1 MLKIVPVFQRMF
13 EEFGLKLPALTR
25 LVIEVSN
32 WYVQRGWYLTAP
44 LTLLAPW
51 MFLIGFLY
59 YVGWMPRDV
68 PFVWRFFRRYDSALM
83 LRGLALAVRRGKPL
97 PEAMRIIGEVYPIR
111 NIGMRLQLAA
121 SQVAAGVDWL
131 ASLERVNLISRTDAA
146 LLAAAVWEQ
155 DRPQDATALLAN
167 RLDVLERTG
176 LPDAVYLGYRTA
188 ARIAAAEGAEHR
200 ALELLEGLRAA
211 GEARNLPRLVITSL
225 AEQARLH
232 AQRFRAESCR
242 TLCERIDA
250 ILARDDVPQGRLWRR
265 NAELVRQLAAV
276 SAAIAAQDWSG
287 ALKPLARA
295 NELAEAIGLG
305 RVRIEIMGLRAFA
318 LDRDGS
324 QAEPLLR
331 EAMDL
336 ASALGI
342 VRPFSDAHPALGEW
356 AARVSAARDT
366 HSADPRPQPA
376 RAPAPRDASPPRM
389 NPSMALTPKER
400 RVLELLARNLSNKE
414 IAMAMQ
420 IGEETIKWHL
430 KNVFGKL
437 AAGSR
442 KQVVRRAHLLGL
454 LESGA

>member
-1 MLKIVPVFQRMF
+1 LLR
-13 EEFGLKLPALTR
+13 PALAAAEGDLGR
-25 LVIEVSN
+25 RDPLVC
-32 WYVQRGWYLTAP
+32 
-44 LTLLAPW
+44 
-51 MFLIGFLY
+51 
-59 YVGWMPRDV
+59 
-68 PFVWRFFRRYDSALM
+68 M
-83 LRGLALAVRRGKPL
+83 L
-97 PEAMRIIGEVYPIR
+97 
-111 NIGMRLQLAA
+111 
-121 SQVAAGVDWL
+121 
-131 ASLERVNLISRTDAA
+131 AA

-155 DRPQDATALLAN
+155 GRPQDAIALLAN

-188 ARIAAAEGAEHR
+188 ARIAAAGGAEDR

-211 GEARNLPRLVITSL
+211 GEARNLPRLAIASL
-225 AEQARLH
+225 AEQVRLH
-232 AQRFRAESCR
+232 ARRFRAETCR

-265 NAELVRQLAAV
+265 NAELLRQMAAA
-276 SAAIAAQDWSG
+276 SAAIAAQEWSR
-287 ALKPLARA
+287 ALEPLARA
-295 NELAEAIGLG
+295 NELAEAIGLR

-318 LDRDGS
+318 LDRDGN

-336 ASALGI
+336 AAALGLAQ
-342 VRPFSDAHPALGEW
+342 PFADAHPALGEW
-356 AARVSAARDT
+356 AARVATSSIANEAHAADQ
-366 HSADPRPQPA
+366 RPQPA
-376 RAPAPRDASPPRM
+376 RPSAQREPSQPRM

-454 LESGA
+454 LEPGT